1 MDMETALIYAIL
13 TVIIGIVVAI
23 LARTIVRWL
32 KKYAETTRTH
42 WDDIVIAAIGTPVQV
57 GIIAVSVYIALKY
70 FGIVP
75 EEYAWTI
82 SDEVLNS
89 IYILLGT
96 WIASSSCP

>member
-1 MDMETALIYAIL
+1 MRKPP
-13 TVIIGIVVAI
+13 G
-23 LARTIVRWL
+23 
-32 KKYAETTRTH
+32 H
-42 WDDIVIAAIGTPVQV
+42 NWDDIIVAAIGTPVQV

-75 EEYAWTI
+75 EQYAWTI
-82 SDEVLNS
+82 SDEILNS

>member
-1 MDMETALIYAIL
+1 MNMETGMIYAIL
-13 TVIIGIVVAI
+13 TVIIGIVVAG
-23 LARTIVRWL
+23 LARGIVRFF
-32 KKYAETTRTH
+32 KKYAETTKTH

-70 FGIVP
+70 FGIIP

-82 SDEVLNS
+82 SDDVLNS

-96 WIASSSCP
+96 WIASLPCS